1 MKENSIEEKILN
13 WKAEIELEKE
23 NKSKLEGE
31 LLAVTKQLQEEF
43 GVTKP
48 EEIEARIASLEQS
61 EQTISNQLHKGV
73 KDYEEK
79 YA

>member
-1 MKENSIEEKILN
+1 MKENSIEEKILT
-13 WKAEIELEKE
+13 WKAELELEKE

-31 LLAVTKQLQEEF
+31 LSAVTKQLQEEF
-43 GVTKP
+43 GVTTP
-48 EEIEARIASLEQS
+48 QEIEARIASLEQS
-61 EQTISNQLHKGV
+61 DQNLTDQLNQGV